1 MGGSPSLVLMLVR
14 RGLEGDRHPRVLW
27 DGPVGCPCPQGNAQA
42 QAPDERAGG
51 SPWGF
56 PAGWGRKDS
65 HEFRQ
70 GGTQGNTALLE
81 ALCLVP
87 LEHQKIILRVL
98 EAESL
103 KSRRL
108 IPQDTWSPVPPAL
121 EEEEDQQALRDE
133 VTVTWKEDITR
144 QAEPGQAAEMR
155 EGGHGATLQGR
166 GQECCP
172 EVIVTAQRRG
182 EGT

>member
-1 MGGSPSLVLMLVR
+1 MGGSPSLVLMVVR

-51 SPWGF
+51 SLWGF
-56 PAGWGRKDS
+56 PVGWGRKDS
-65 HEFRQ
+65 TSDKEGAPLQH
-70 GGTQGNTALLE
+70 GTAGSALLG
-81 ALCLVP
+81 ALRT
-87 LEHQKIILRVL
+87 QKIILRVL
-98 EAESL
+98 EAGSL

-133 VTVTWKEDITR
+133 VTVTWKEDVTR

-166 GQECCP
+166 GQQCCP
-172 EVIVTAQRRG
+172 EVTVTAQRRG

>member
-1 MGGSPSLVLMLVR
+1 MGLSCWVGEEGLTRVQTR
-14 RGLEGDRHPRVLW
+14 RE
-27 DGPVGCPCPQGNAQA
+27 PQC
-42 QAPDERAGG
+42 
-51 SPWGF
+51 
-56 PAGWGRKDS
+56 
-65 HEFRQ
+65 
-70 GGTQGNTALLE
+70 NTALLE

-87 LEHQKIILRVL
+87 LEHQKLILRVL

-108 IPQDTWSPVPPAL
+108 IPQDMWSPVPPAV

-144 QAEPGQAAEMR
+144 QAELGQAAEMR
-155 EGGHGATLQGR
+155 EDGHGATVQGR